1 MKMKNAVI
9 FTVIFIILSMSLLWA
24 ADADVMRKWEQRL
37 QEASSPSDK
46 VKCLGALMELNLQDA
61 PQKAREYGNQAL
73 RILQEFPDDK
83 IKERLLL
90 ASCLASR
97 YLGDYHEALDLA
109 REAEIL
115 ALRIDDKRGVY
126 LALQSYVRIYS
137 DLSDYRKALNY
148 ALQARKISEE
158 LGYKNDIANALD
170 SIASIYRYLKE
181 YEKALSYYKKAG
193 EIAEEVGNKV
203 NSALILSN
211 MGTIYWDLK
220 QYQKAL
226 DYYTRG
232 LNVMKKV
239 GNDMEIAQTI
249 QNIASVYSE
258 TGKYSQALQY
268 DMEALAV
275 FKKIGNKGAIAHVLG
290 SIGRDYGNLGD
301 YEKALDYLDKS
312 LNMAVELGRKYMVH
326 RLYERYARIYQAK
339 GDYKNALVYYQKFK
353 GASDEILN
361 TDINKRIARLQVGY
375 DVEKKEK
382 ENQLLKKNNQ
392 IQKMQLIFLTLVSV
406 FVFITTLVTHNRYR
420 IKKKTEHVLRASE
433 QQLKNMNAAKDRLF
447 TIIAHDLGSPLS
459 SLLLSAGHLK
469 NHFRALEEQD
479 LEEFIHNIY
488 RQTRDMSDLLE
499 NLLQWARLQIGK
511 IEQNP
516 EAVDMRLL
524 TEETLLQIKYR
535 AQNKHIRL
543 SSRIMENGIVWADK
557 HMMRAVMRN
566 LLSNAVKYTHPGGE
580 IQITSTDAGNRI
592 EITVSD
598 NGVGMG
604 EEKAERLF
612 KEEIHESTRGTS
624 NEKGTGLGLVLCK
637 EFVEKNG
644 GEIRVHSQ
652 LNRGSHF
659 SFTLPKQG

>member
-1 MKMKNAVI
+1 MKNARI

-24 ADADVMRKWEQRL
+24 ADADVMRKWEKRL

-90 ASCLASR
+90 GICWASR
-97 YLGDYHEALDLA
+97 YLGDYREALDMA
-109 REAEIL
+109 REAETL
-115 ALRIDDKRGVY
+115 ARRIDDKRGVY
-126 LALQSYVRIYS
+126 LAFRSYASIYI
-137 DLSDYRKALNY
+137 DLSDYRKALDY

-158 LGYKNDIANALD
+158 LGIKDDTANALD

-193 EIAEEVGNKV
+193 EIAEEVGNKT
-203 NSALILSN
+203 NFALILIN
-211 MGTIYWDLK
+211 MGTIHWDLK

-226 DYYTRG
+226 DYYLRG

-258 TGKYSQALQY
+258 TGKYTQALQY
-268 DMEALAV
+268 DMEALRV

-290 SIGRDYGNLGD
+290 NIGRDYGNLGD

-312 LNMAVELGRKYMVH
+312 LKMAVELERKYLIH
-326 RLYERYARIYQAK
+326 WLYERYARIYQAK
-339 GDYKNALVYYQKFK
+339 GDYKNALFYHQKFK
-353 GASDEILN
+353 ETSDEILN
-361 TDINKRIARLQVGY
+361 TDINKRIAHLQVVY

-406 FVFITTLVTHNRYR
+406 FVFIIALVTHNRYR
-420 IKKKTEHVLRASE
+420 IKKKTEQVLRASE

-447 TIIAHDLGSPLS
+447 TIIAHDLGSPLN

-469 NHFRALEEQD
+469 NHFQALEDQD

-488 RQTRDMSDLLE
+488 RQTRDMADLLE
-499 NLLQWARLQIGK
+499 NLLQWARVQIGK

-524 TEETLLQIKYR
+524 IEETFLHIKYT

-543 SSRIMENGIVWADK
+543 ASHIMENTIAWADK
-557 HMMRAVMRN
+557 HMMKAVMRN
-566 LLSNAVKYTHPGGE
+566 LLSNAVKYSHPGGE
-580 IQITSTDAGNRI
+580 IQITSIDAGNRI

-612 KEEIHESTRGTS
+612 KEEVHESTRGTS

-644 GEIRVHSQ
+644 GEIRVQSQ
-652 LNRGSHF
+652 LNSGSHF
-659 SFTLPKQG
+659 TFTLPKQG